1 MDHYSDNHTDTLQI
15 LASDMPAIMAR
26 DMRAAIAAYIVAVQA
41 LEAIAAT
48 NNLTHTRDYAGAAL
62 AAMKRG
68 A

>member
-1 MDHYSDNHTDTLQI
+1 MNHYSDNHTDTLLLI
-15 LASDMPAIMAR
+15 ASDLPAIMAR
-26 DMRAAIAAYIVAVQA
+26 DVRAAVAAYIVAVQA

-48 NNLTHTRDYAGAAL
+48 NNLTHARDYAGAAL